1 MGHDRGPEADAVRA
15 AWVSGLVEQSLG
27 TFRVVGPELLELL
40 GPGIEGIVIADPLRP
55 DGPHRLPLSETG
67 EVTVPDGLQ
76 VDRHLQRVAHPDVA
90 EGRLMI
96 FEAQRRLGS
105 ERDLEELHA
114 RVGFLEVQHAADRL
128 DPRHTIVPGEIDLTG
143 PERRNPGLLVA
154 HHQHHEP
161 VDVGQA
167 VPRVLLVVLPVVGVP
182 VKRDRGAAD
191 ELVHEEGPGADHV
204 VGVVDHVEGLG
215 WVCPDVAVVEQLPM
229 CVRVRPRQLDHERQL
244 VGGRYRLDRDLAGS
258 PAVPPHG
265 LLAGKPAD
273 AEQALVVCGHIVG
286 GQLAPGYRRLVV
298 EGDVVADLEDV
309 GQRIRVIP
317 ALGQVPSNDAQGEI
331 GRELAKAA
339 VECPVRYAQL
349 VQRRSRDQPGTM
361 IEKGVAVI
369 DRVFEEYSREGPAV
383 LRLEHSFTGGGIG
396 HVLLLGS
403 TAAGPAMKAAT
414 IRMRAS
420 RVALKVELLF

>member
-1 MGHDRGPEADAVRA
+1 MG
-15 AWVSGLVEQSLG
+15 
-27 TFRVVGPELLELL
+27 F
-40 GPGIEGIVIADPLRP
+40 
-55 DGPHRLPLSETG
+55 
-67 EVTVPDGLQ
+67 
-76 VDRHLQRVAHPDVA
+76 
-90 EGRLMI
+90 
-96 FEAQRRLGS
+96 
-105 ERDLEELHA
+105 
-114 RVGFLEVQHAADRL
+114 
-128 DPRHTIVPGEIDLTG
+128 
-143 PERRNPGLLVA
+143 
-154 HHQHHEP
+154 
-161 VDVGQA
+161 
-167 VPRVLLVVLPVVGVP
+167 P

-317 ALGQVPSNDAQGEI
+317 ALGQVPSNDALRKV

-361 IEKGVAVI
+361 IEKGAAVI

-383 LRLEHSFTGGGIG
+383 LRCTHSPTTGAKHFFIIQNIG
-396 HVLLLGS
+396 TSLN
-403 TAAGPAMKAAT
+403 
-414 IRMRAS
+414 
-420 RVALKVELLF
+420 